1 MEINF
6 KGLTLQIGKTNH
18 TPERP
23 APMAQTPDCP
33 GYSDPGDDE
42 EIEFTVTG
50 AEADCLGTL
59 LEALGLESDE
69 DLGALVIAAMSNE

>member
-6 KGLTLQIGKTNH
+6 KGLTLQIDKIKH
-18 TPERP
+18 TRARP

-42 EIEFTVTG
+42 EIEFDIIGVEIDCPETLI
-50 AEADCLGTL
+50 EALYASFEEDIGTL
-59 LEALGLESDE
+59 
-69 DLGALVIAAMSNE
+69 VIEEME